1 MPNRFEVDSDP
12 GPARATRQARADP
25 DGEHRTAALPVR
37 KRRRRKA
44 LAAVLV
50 LLLLAS
56 GAVGAYL
63 YSLAQIYDTQTI
75 KIENAFPPDALRVA
89 PPSAPPGAERPMNIL
104 LMGSD
109 SRDKSQGASTKAA
122 AGEASNQR
130 SDTLM
135 LLHIPSDRRHVY
147 SVSLMRDL
155 WVDIPDHGK
164 AKINAALAFGGVPL
178 MVRTV
183 EDLLQQRIDH
193 VVSIDF
199 EGFKGLTDAL
209 GGVDVDVKVPFTA
222 DRDRNYVFTQGKN
235 TLNGAQALAFVR
247 ERYAFADGD
256 YQRVRNQQTFLRAV
270 IAKTFNGGTL
280 GNPVTLHNVLT
291 AVSPYLSV
299 APGLDSVE
307 VARLAFSLRNVRGED
322 ALFFTLPTAGVGT
335 SADGQSIVLPDVGAI
350 EEIKAALT
358 ADKLGEYAAAKNFG
372 NGN

>member
-12 GPARATRQARADP
+12 GPARATRQALADRP
-25 DGEHRTAALPVR
+25 EHPGPAPSR
-37 KRRRRKA
+37 KRRRRKV

-50 LLLLAS
+50 LLLLGS

-75 KIENAFPPDALRVA
+75 KIENAFPPDSLRVA
-89 PPSAPPGAERPMNIL
+89 PPAVPAGAERPMNIL

-109 SRDKSQGASTKAA
+109 SRDKSQGGASAKAA

-135 LLHIPSDRRHVY
+135 LLHVPSDRSQVY
-147 SVSLMRDL
+147 SISLMRDL

-209 GGVDVDVKVPFTA
+209 GGVEVDVKVPFTA
-222 DRDRNYVFTQGKN
+222 DRDRNYVFTAGKN

-280 GNPVTLHNVLT
+280 GNPVTLHNVLS

-322 ALFFTLPTAGVGT
+322 AIFFTLPTAGVGT
-335 SADGQSIVLPDVGAI
+335 SADGQSIVVPDLGAI

-358 ADKLGEYAAAKNFG
+358 ADKLRDYAAAKKFG

>member
-1 MPNRFEVDSDP
+1 MSNRFEVDSEP
-12 GPARATRQARADP
+12 GPVRAGRAAGARGQTP
-25 DGEHRTAALPVR
+25 PR
-37 KRRRRKA
+37 KRHRRRT
-44 LAAVLV
+44 LLAVLLA

-75 KIENAFPPDALRVA
+75 KIDDAFPPDALRVA
-89 PPSAPPGAERPMNIL
+89 PPAAPAGADRPMNIL

-109 SRDKSQGASTKAA
+109 SRDKSQGGDAEKAT
-122 AGEASNQR
+122 AGQASNQR

-135 LLHIPSDRRHVY
+135 LLHIPSNRSQVY

-155 WVDIPDHGK
+155 WVDIPDHGN
-164 AKINAALAFGGVPL
+164 AKINAALALGGVPL

-183 EDLLQQRIDH
+183 ESLLQQRIDH
-193 VVSIDF
+193 VVSLDF

-222 DRDRNYVFTQGKN
+222 DRDRQYVFKEGIN

-247 ERYAFADGD
+247 ERYAFPDGD
-256 YQRVRNQQTFLRAV
+256 FQRVRNQQTFLRAV
-270 IAKTFNGGTL
+270 IAKTFDGGTL
-280 GNPVTLHNVLT
+280 GNPVTLHKVLS

-307 VARLAFSLRNVRGED
+307 LGRLAFSLRGVRGED
-322 ALFFTLPTAGVGT
+322 AVFFTLPTAGVGT
-335 SADGQSIVLPDVGAI
+335 SADGQSIVLPDAGAI

-358 ADKLGEYAAAKNFG
+358 ADKLDEYTAAKNFG
-372 NGN
+372 NDN

>member
-1 MPNRFEVDSDP
+1 MEAQGP
-12 GPARATRQARADP
+12 G
-25 DGEHRTAALPVR
+25 HLPVSTPQVPAAQTRER
-37 KRRRRKA
+37 KRRRGA
-44 LAAVLV
+44 FLAAILSA
-50 LLLLAS
+50 LLLGS

-63 YSLAQIYDTQTI
+63 HSLAQIYDTQTI

-89 PPSAPPGAERPMNIL
+89 PPTVRAGAERPMNIL

-109 SRDKSQGASTKAA
+109 SRDKSEGGASAKAA

-135 LLHIPSDRRHVY
+135 LLHIPSDRSHVY

-155 WVDIPDHGK
+155 WVDIPDYGK

-183 EDLLQQRIDH
+183 EELLQQRIDH

-209 GGVDVDVKVPFTA
+209 GGVDVDVKVPFAA
-222 DRDRNYVFTQGKN
+222 DRSRKYVFTEGKN

-280 GNPVTLHNVLT
+280 GNPVTLHNVLS

-307 VARLAFSLRNVRGED
+307 VARLAFSLRGVRGED
-322 ALFFTLPTAGVGT
+322 AVFFTLPTAGIGT
-335 SADGQSIVLPDVGAI
+335 SADGQSIVLPDVAAI

-358 ADKLGEYAAAKNFG
+358 ADKLGEYTDAKNFG
-372 NGN
+372 NGK